1 MLDAKILWSGY
12 THGTNITKHESTSK
26 KQYVHNCQH
35 SVFWQTNGIEQ
46 LITFP
51 LVSSGTNPVM
61 HTHFP
66 SMLVQ
71 SESRTALLTTIDRTF
86 YFSVSIIALCI
97 TWRETTDRST
107 TCRRIILSPR
117 ETLNPDAGWKYA
129 QLTLPNASCASSPHK
144 CCGTRSVS
152 TISCSA
158 RPSALAMLMMSAL

>member
-1 MLDAKILWSGY
+1 
-12 THGTNITKHESTSK
+12 
-26 KQYVHNCQH
+26 
-35 SVFWQTNGIEQ
+35 
-46 LITFP
+46 
-51 LVSSGTNPVM
+51 M

-71 SESRTALLTTIDRTF
+71 SESRIALLTTIDRTF

-129 QLTLPNASCASSPHK
+129 QLYFRMLRVHPLHTSAAEHGAYPPSP
-144 CCGTRSVS
+144 
-152 TISCSA
+152 A
-158 RPSALAMLMMSAL
+158 RPGHLLSRCSCWALCRCSVAIGAHCPDCLDRNKVEKQMVRTAQISATICNDFIV